1 MPGRRP
7 SRRAVIWS
15 VVTLLVA
22 VRLVVT
28 VFGFHLKDFEVYW
41 RAAVDLRTGAPIY
54 SGPRFLPFTYPPF
67 AAVVYLPFGLLPLSV
82 AQWVHFVESAL
93 CAVLVLGLL
102 RAHDGSLPLWW
113 LGLAVLT
120 LPVLRTL
127 QLGQV
132 NLLVFALVL
141 IDVLVLPP
149 RWRGVLLGVAAG
161 LKLTPAFLVLV
172 YVLRGDW
179 AAVARCAVV
188 AAATVGVGW
197 AVAPDASASYWLRL
211 LWQTGRVGDPGYADN
226 QSLVG
231 ALLRLGPGGLT
242 TVVTAVFVAA
252 ALVVG
257 LLAAR
262 RRTRAGDDMGAL
274 IVVMLT
280 STLVLPIS
288 WTHHWLGALL
298 LAAHLWPRRPRRSTG
313 LLLLLSLEPAWIWE
327 RFSQGSTGLVYGSL
341 TATYT
346 VVGLVAVTVL
356 ALGGR
361 LPGRPG
367 SATGVSAAS

>member
-1 MPGRRP
+1 M
-7 SRRAVIWS
+7 
-15 VVTLLVA
+15 
-22 VRLVVT
+22 
-28 VFGFHLKDFEVYW
+28 
-41 RAAVDLRTGAPIY
+41 
-54 SGPRFLPFTYPPF
+54 
-67 AAVVYLPFGLLPLSV
+67 VYLPFGLLPLSV

-161 LKLTPAFLVLV
+161 LKLTPAFMVLV

-179 AAVARCAVV
+179 PAVARCAVV

-197 AVAPDASASYWLRL
+197 ALAPEASASYWLRL

-226 QSLVG
+226 QSLAG
-231 ALLRLGPGGLT
+231 ALLRFLGPGGLT
-242 TVVTAVFVAA
+242 TVVTVVFVAA
-252 ALVVG
+252 ALLVW
-257 LLAAR
+257 LLAPR
-262 RRTRAGDDMGAL
+262 RRTRAGDDMGSL
-274 IVVMLT
+274 IAVMLT
-280 STLVLPIS
+280 STLVLPSS
-288 WTHHWLGALL
+288 WTHHWLGARCWRRTCGR
-298 LAAHLWPRRPRRSTG
+298 AARG
-313 LLLLLSLEPAWIWE
+313 C
-327 RFSQGSTGLVYGSL
+327 
-341 TATYT
+341 
-346 VVGLVAVTVL
+346 
-356 ALGGR
+356 
-361 LPGRPG
+361 RPG
-367 SATGVSAAS
+367 CCCCSAWNRRGSGSGSARAAPGSSTDP